1 MSPRLAPRDTPTV
14 GGRGTPR
21 PDRHAAGERNDSA
34 PSCACSARLGHVL
47 CATKCNPHSSR
58 VRRRDR
64 WIKARKPPPRVPARV
79 TSCQVRRGG
88 RDDDSAARA
97 RRGSR
102 EPPAARGADRVRRAC
117 GSEGRRFP
125 ARHFAALDLRPGTR
139 GRIGAPAPR
148 RGGRC
153 LWPPRR
159 PGGGSEALPSPDRRR
174 AVDPFRA
181 ASTAASTAA
190 CPVATSRSAC
200 PAAACPAATSPVA
213 TSRSACPAAAFLA
226 ACDADRTVDLCDPRA
241 IAMGTSLGCALASR
255 CGAACAAAGPAS
267 GATAP
272 ALAAAGPA
280 SGATTSASWAAAPAR
295 GHGGPPSGGAALPSR
310 DVTFFGAVAVR
321 ASLRRPAPA
330 SGDVTAFGAAA
341 RDSAAVRTPP
351 GRPGAA
357 R

>member
-200 PAAACPAATSPVA
+200 PAAA
-213 TSRSACPAAAFLA
+213 FLA